1 MTSLQKRLASK
12 TCVHNLPA
20 AGHLSKLSN
29 ESGEFTL
36 IWQNLEAR
44 MQCSVPTC
52 SQSKFH
58 FVVQDI
64 ADIQHTTAQP
74 VHMKET
80 GSHAMNQWFKLR
92 TLSS

>member
-1 MTSLQKRLASK
+1 
-12 TCVHNLPA
+12 
-20 AGHLSKLSN
+20 
-29 ESGEFTL
+29 
-36 IWQNLEAR
+36 

-74 VHMKET
+74 IHMTET
-80 GSHAMNQWFKLR
+80 GSKEINKSLKW
-92 TLSS
+92 